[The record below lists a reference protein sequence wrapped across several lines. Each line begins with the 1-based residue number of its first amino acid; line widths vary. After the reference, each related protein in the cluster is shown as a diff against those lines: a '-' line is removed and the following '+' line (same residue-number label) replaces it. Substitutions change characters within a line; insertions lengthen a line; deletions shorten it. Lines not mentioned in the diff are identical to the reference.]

1 MALARWLACKFAG
14 SEHHPCFPPTETRMA
29 ETVST
34 PSDLVTRLDRLERQ
48 QRWSRALVV
57 LLMAAAGGALVAF
70 KAAPPEVLQ
79 AERIEL
85 VTRQGMRQAQLTTDS
100 LGLTVTLFDRQGRE
114 AASFRLNHAPRL
126 TVLDES
132 RREVVGL
139 GAPRPQHLTQ

>member
-1 MALARWLACKFAG
+1 
-14 SEHHPCFPPTETRMA
+14 MA
-29 ETVST
+29 ETVSS
-34 PSDLVTRLDRLERQ
+34 PIDLVTRLDQLERQ

-57 LLMAAAGGALVAF
+57 LLMAAAGGGVVAF

-85 VTRQGMRQAQLTTDS
+85 VTRQGQRQAQLTTDS

-114 AASFRLNHAPRL
+114 AASFRLNHEPRL

-139 GAPRPQHLTQ
+139 GAPRPQHLTH